1 MILDSEHH
9 VSVVYPSDSLHSNE
23 IFDNTIDDSYEKP
36 SLETENWA
44 VYWDER
50 QKNWYFYDKLKGQ
63 YVDIIIFC

>member
-1 MILDSEHH
+1 MILDSEPH
-9 VSVVYPSDSLHSNE
+9 VSVVYPSDGLHSNE
-23 IFDNTIDDSYEKP
+23 IFDNTIDYSYEKP